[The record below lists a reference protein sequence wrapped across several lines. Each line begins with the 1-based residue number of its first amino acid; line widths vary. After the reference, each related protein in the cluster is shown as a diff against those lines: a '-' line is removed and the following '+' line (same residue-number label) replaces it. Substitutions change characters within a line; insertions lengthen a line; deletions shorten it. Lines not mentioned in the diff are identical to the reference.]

1 MEDRTKKE
9 RNIDK
14 FIAYLKTN
22 PNTNYTQAARVMHKT
37 PRTIHNWCKERS
49 IGLSTASAASRPSPS
64 YNFTV
69 PYTSVH
75 PRAQSQSHSSSD
87 DLDKIIDTFDKVEA
101 FKDRVRK
108 RVEDSRSA
116 FGPGS
121 SPRQA
126 ESAEEYEPRLKLQT
140 VHVHQRTKDEMLR
153 SVILPL
159 GDYVAQLLIRF
170 LGRGSK

>member
-1 MEDRTKKE
+1 MDDRTKKE

-14 FIAYLKTN
+14 LVTYLKNN
-22 PNTNYTQAARVMHKT
+22 PNTSYAQAAKAMHKS
-37 PRTIHNWCKERS
+37 PRTIYNWCKERNTK
-49 IGLSTASAASRPSPS
+49 LSTASAASRPSLS

-126 ESAEEYEPRLKLQT
+126 ESAEEYEARLNFESERA
-140 VHVHQRTKDEMLR
+140 HQRAKDEMLR
-153 SVILPL
+153 SVMLPL

-170 LGRGSK
+170 LDRGSK